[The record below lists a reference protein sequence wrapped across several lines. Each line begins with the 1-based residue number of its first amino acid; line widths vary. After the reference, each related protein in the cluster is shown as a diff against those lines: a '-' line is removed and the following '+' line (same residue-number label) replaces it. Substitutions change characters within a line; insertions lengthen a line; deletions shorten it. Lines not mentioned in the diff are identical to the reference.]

1 DGSGGEEGGDGE
13 GYGDGGGGDR
23 DRASPMRFVQLYTSP
38 SFKNQRSKLVT
49 PSEDWEQS
57 HGDVSK
63 HKFSPLICE
72 AVRDGSGVVWANTA
86 VEEGLLGRS
95 DLPLRTAVGAPV
107 YTQGRDFLV
116 LVLFSP
122 SIVQNSATT
131 MEFLYTLAQAS
142 SDAAN
147 AFLPPSAF
155 RIGPSLGPGPP
166 GPALGSQQQQ
176 QMQQLQYLQQQQH
189 RQPLAFPAHWWRNP
203 QTRFRRLAAI
213 RASLP
218 RDVIF
223 EILAMG
229 QAPHPERSL
238 RAVRSAYNDSRGGG
252 GAGAVNGPIPSEF
265 LRQTGGN
272 DGANLPSNDDPN
284 STGRDR

>member
-1 DGSGGEEGGDGE
+1 MALFVGLYPSCPCIRPPVHPSGL
-13 GYGDGGGGDR
+13 
-23 DRASPMRFVQLYTSP
+23 Q
-38 SFKNQRSKLVT
+38 
-49 PSEDWEQS
+49 
-57 HGDVSK
+57 
-63 HKFSPLICE
+63 ICE

-142 SDAAN
+142 SDTAN
-147 AFLPPSAF
+147 AFLPALTSHITP
-155 RIGPSLGPGPP
+155 LGSGP
-166 GPALGSQQQQ
+166 GPALPDPSLGGQEQQEQ
-176 QMQQLQYLQQQQH
+176 QQLQQERQLQQKRH
-189 RQPLAFPAHWWRNP
+189 RQKQPLEFPPFWWRNP
-203 QTRFRRLAAI
+203 QTRLRRLAAI

-218 RDVIF
+218 GDVIF

-229 QAPHPERSL
+229 QVNRSW
-238 RAVRSAYNDSRGGG
+238 VRLGGWLG
-252 GAGAVNGPIPSEF
+252 
-265 LRQTGGN
+265 
-272 DGANLPSNDDPN
+272 
-284 STGRDR
+284 